1 MCEFHTYVTIQNI
14 YCQNFI
20 NVSMYSNSNSLV
32 IDMLTSNFVTFKP
45 QNGICNRVMRSE
57 N

>member
-20 NVSMYSNSNSLV
+20 NVSMYSNNNPLV